1 MTRILI
7 VGASRGLGRAL
18 VEGLPAPGDAVIG
31 VSRRAPSDIQ
41 PAPNIELQW
50 IEADMSDPSAAV
62 QAISESAPGELDVI
76 IYNLGIWES
85 RAFEDDYRFD
95 RDADTEIIDMINVNI
110 TGAILTLKHLIDRLK
125 NSEKP
130 QVILTGSTSAQRQCG
145 RPEVTFGACKHAL
158 NGIADALREGYRDRR
173 LAVTCLQLG
182 YLNTDEMPST
192 KTQSASEASGEMIP
206 LADVVTMTRALMTLS
221 PASFVRELTL
231 PAILDDRF

>member
-1 MTRILI
+1 MTRILV

-18 VEGLPAPGDAVIG
+18 VEGLPAPGDTIIG
-31 VSRRAPSDIQ
+31 VSRRAPTDIELPQ
-41 PAPNIELQW
+41 NVELQW
-50 IEADMSDPSAAV
+50 IEADMSNPAAAV
-62 QAISESAPGELDVI
+62 QAISEGAPSKLDVI
-76 IYNLGIWES
+76 IYNLGIWEN
-85 RAFEDDYRFD
+85 RAFEDDYRFA

-110 TGAILTLKHLIDRLK
+110 TGAILTLKHLVDRLE
-125 NSEKP
+125 NSDKP
-130 QVILTGSTSAQRQCG
+130 QVILTGSTSAHRQCG

-182 YLNTDEMPST
+182 YLNTDEMPSMMA
-192 KTQSASEASGEMIP
+192 QNASDASGEMIP

-221 PASFVRELTL
+221 PSSFVRELTL